1 MTTPP
6 HRPAP
11 RGRPPGGHDEQPTQ
25 PLRRVSGQQP
35 YGRHRPSAQQPP
47 YDEHSAAPTRR
58 ARPREEQ
65 PEKRPEPRARRKGRA
80 DQQTAVITGVI
91 AVLALLVAGVGAW
104 ALTTDK
110 DPATPAAPDRGSE
123 APAPPSTGAPAAPGT
138 AADARVGDCVQVT
151 DANETEAR
159 VETITCTDPGAV
171 YRVAV
176 RTDNGSTQC
185 RDADYVAYTQDD
197 LLLCF
202 VLNARSG
209 ECFHESDQQDTR
221 VSCDS
226 AEASYRVGEIVD
238 GAEDSSR
245 CGEADAEYA
254 LTYPEPPLTICR
266 LGVR

>member
-6 HRPAP
+6 YRPAP
-11 RGRPPGGHDEQPTQ
+11 RGRPPGGDDERPTDI
-25 PLRRVSGQQP
+25 LRPVPGQQP
-35 YGRHRPSAQQPP
+35 YGRQRPSAQQPP

-58 ARPREEQ
+58 PPAHAERP
-65 PEKRPEPRARRKGRA
+65 PPRPSRKGRA
-80 DQQTAVITGVI
+80 DQQTAVITGII

-104 ALTTDK
+104 ALTSDDESASPPGPGRT
-110 DPATPAAPDRGSE
+110 SE
-123 APAPPSTGAPAAPGT
+123 APANTGPPPGPGK
-138 AADARVGDCVQVT
+138 AADARVGDCIRVA
-151 DANETEAR
+151 DADETQAR

-176 RTDNGSTQC
+176 RADDGGGKC
-185 RDADYVAYTQDD
+185 PDADYVAYTQGD

-209 ECFHESDQQDTR
+209 ECFHETDQQDTR

-266 LGVR
+266 LAVP

>member
-1 MTTPP
+1 V
-6 HRPAP
+6 P
-11 RGRPPGGHDEQPTQ
+11 R
-25 PLRRVSGQQP
+25 V
-35 YGRHRPSAQQPP
+35 
-47 YDEHSAAPTRR
+47 
-58 ARPREEQ
+58 
-65 PEKRPEPRARRKGRA
+65 RRKGRA
-80 DQQTAVITGVI
+80 DHQTAVITGVI

-110 DPATPAAPDRGSE
+110 DAAAPSGPEQRSE
-123 APAPPSTGAPAAPGT
+123 GPAPPNTGAPAVPGR
-138 AADARVGDCVQVT
+138 AADARVGDCVRVT
-151 DANETEAR
+151 DADQAEAR
-159 VETITCTDPGAV
+159 VETITCTDQGAV

-176 RTDNGSTQC
+176 RADNGTAQC
-185 RDADYVAYTQDD
+185 PDADYVAYTQDD

-202 VLNARSG
+202 ILNARSG
-209 ECFHESDQQDTR
+209 ECFHETEQQDTR

-245 CGEADAEYA
+245 CGEEDAENA